1 MKTFRAPILALILAL
16 PLAGLLAG
24 CSWSAKEDL
33 EILSTDQ
40 DSITIRAGSSATP
53 DKVAILYCQ
62 GMRKLMVPKGADT
75 IDAYQK
81 TYHYAC
87 L

>member
-1 MKTFRAPILALILAL
+1 MKTFRVLTLALILAG

-24 CSWSAKEDL
+24 CSWSEKEDL
-33 EILSTDQ
+33 EILGTDQ
-40 DSITIRAGSSATP
+40 DSITIRAGSSTRP
-53 DKVAILYCQ
+53 DTVAVLYCQ
-62 GMRKLMVPKGADT
+62 GMRKLMVPKGAET